1 MISLGILS
9 WHAHETLRRTL
20 SSYGALLPLVDEK
33 VIYFN
38 EINDSD
44 RALAAEFGFE
54 ARGTAENLGILGGT
68 RALVESLKG
77 DFIIC
82 CQNDNPVFVSPEVL
96 AARLADAQKA
106 LAEERV
112 CWVRLR
118 NRFAEGFSDQL
129 KYLRYWGNSLG
140 ARLRRWLR
148 PFKARRFRARAI
160 DAVESPEKLFPSVFS
175 REGSLFF
182 STSHWVNY
190 TDQPFM
196 ARRQFALCLLR
207 WAAAHA
213 ANYRQLNGHPVPEI
227 VLNSSGCWSRRY
239 FPVAVSEG
247 IFEHA
252 RWDDSFR
259 AEHPSFNANLVTK
272 EG

>member
-44 RALAAEFGFE
+44 RALAAEYGFE
-54 ARGTAENLGILGGT
+54 ARGTTENLGILGGT
-68 RALVESLKG
+68 RALVASLTG
-77 DFIIC
+77 DLVIC
-82 CQNDNPVFVSPEVL
+82 CQNDNPVFVTPVVL

-106 LAEERV
+106 LTEERV
-112 CWVRLR
+112 RWVRLR
-118 NRFAEGFSDQL
+118 NRFAMGFSDRP
-129 KYLRYWGNSLG
+129 KHLRYWGDSFG
-140 ARLRRWLR
+140 ARLRRIFRPWKACYLR
-148 PFKARRFRARAI
+148 GRAV
-160 DAVESPEKLFPSVFS
+160 DAVESPEKLFPTVFS
-175 REGSLFF
+175 RAGSLFI
-182 STSHWVNY
+182 SSSKWVNY
-190 TDQPFM
+190 SDQPFM
-196 ARRQFALCLLR
+196 THRHFALDLLT
-207 WAAAHA
+207 WAEAHA
-213 ANYRQLNGHPVPEI
+213 DKYHLLNGHSVPEI
-227 VLNSSGCWSRRY
+227 VLNSSGYWCRHN

-259 AEHPSFNANLVTK
+259 ADNPNFNRKLVTK